1 MNEDTKLSDLTVAEF
16 RKLIQECLQR
26 DMDATKE
33 VERKRVFISQNP
45 HLSYSEERQTGRY
58 GLPPL
63 RATSPIG

>member
-16 RKLIQECLQR
+16 RKLIKECLQK

-45 HLSYSEERQTGRY
+45 HLSDRY
-58 GLPPL
+58 GLPSL
-63 RATSPIG
+63 RTPSQID